1 MRWIPA
7 LALLAI
13 TVQAAMVKKDVEFVR
28 RGGEAILLDASI
40 PDGPGPFPAV
50 ILVHGGGFTTG
61 NKTTYITPIFAPLTD
76 AHFAWFTID
85 YRLSPGAQLPAPV
98 DDVIS
103 ALEWV
108 HRHAAE
114 YKVDPK
120 RIALLGESAGA
131 YLVDYAAIRAPKEFA
146 PAAIVSFYGP
156 HDLTFASAGETVHEG
171 VAGLTGV
178 QKMDADGTKKLR
190 AVSPYYLVR
199 KGLPPFLL
207 VHGDKDQMVPYE
219 QSPRFCKALQAAGDK
234 CELFTVPEGRHGM
247 GDWEKHPDQWA
258 YKSKVVEWLLRV
270 LR

>member
-13 TVQAAMVKKDVEFVR
+13 TAQAAVVKKDIEFVR
-28 RGGEAILLDASI
+28 RGGQPILLDASI
-40 PDGPGPFPAV
+40 PDGDGIFPAV

-61 NKTTYITPIFAPLTD
+61 NKTTYITPIFAPMTD

-85 YRLSPGAQLPAPV
+85 YRLAPGAQLPAPV

-108 HRHAAE
+108 RAHAAE
-114 YKVDPK
+114 YKVNPK

-131 YLVDYAAIRAPKEFA
+131 YLVDYAAIVAPKQFA
-146 PAAIVSFYGP
+146 PAAVVSFYGP
-156 HDLTFASAGETVHEG
+156 HDLTFEAAGENVNPS
-171 VAGLTGV
+171 VAALTGV
-178 QKMDADGTKKLR
+178 QKMDVDGAEKLR

-207 VHGDKDQMVPYE
+207 VHGDKDQLVPYE

-234 CELFTVPEGRHGM
+234 CELFTVPGGLHGM
-247 GDWEKHPDQWA
+247 GAWEKNPSQWT
-258 YKSKVVEWLLRV
+258 YKGKVVEWLLKV